1 MYDHNTAAN
10 DFFQHLMRDPS
21 FFDPIE
27 SGGEE
32 LDNDRPRKHEY
43 DPHYNRFLRRP
54 RYRKPAPA
62 LPDPGGA

>member
-1 MYDHNTAAN
+1 MYDHNAAAN

-32 LDNDRPRKHEY
+32 LDDRGPVHAT
-43 DPHYNRFLRRP
+43 DPSYNRFLRRH
-54 RYRKPAPA
+54 RSNKHAA
-62 LPDPGGA
+62 AVPDPDGA